1 MIGHAT
7 IEPKPTKPS
16 ICQIEM
22 DFLAQAPLGAD
33 AEAVPDDEHPDH
45 QLGINRWPSQRAV
58 ERCELAAQFR
68 QVDKTVDRPQQMIR
82 RHMCIER
89 EVVEQ
94 HTLFDLPCS
103 HHRLSSCLSTR
114 LNH

>member
-1 MIGHAT
+1 MVGYMAVET
-7 IEPKPTKPS
+7 ETTEPA

-33 AEAVPDDEHPDH
+33 AKAIPDDQHPDH

-58 ERCELAAQFR
+58 ERRQLAAQFR
-68 QVDKTVDRPQQMIR
+68 QLDKTLDRPQQMIR
-82 RHMCIER
+82 RHMSVER

-94 HTLFDLPCS
+94 YTLFDLP
-103 HHRLSSCLSTR
+103 
-114 LNH
+114 